1 MRKKRTIR
9 RKFLHG
15 FLLIF
20 SLSLVLLNFV
30 ISNLLVKNTENM
42 IQSDMENTQKYSRE
56 YLKQYFLLENL
67 SEDAFTTS
75 SSQLVYELSKNLKG
89 NIALY
94 DQNGTFLNEGL
105 GERQEF
111 IIVNTKPSTLLTQSS
126 KEDLLLA
133 QQNKAAFT
141 INTIDRRKIVNF
153 SYPLYIDNHHYGIV
167 RFTKDYTS
175 LFETNRTV
183 LMSLTVFTLALFG
196 AIFLFSYVLS
206 SRITK
211 PLLQLT
217 NAFKEVASGN
227 YQSTLTVK
235 TGDEIE
241 ELTERFSEMKHQIQQ
256 QIATIEAEKEKVE
269 RSERSR
275 REFFNNVTHELK
287 TPLTT
292 ISGYAQIIA
301 DESFDDPVFLRKA
314 ASRIQSESERLHGMV
329 VEVIELSKQQSE
341 KLEPIPLD
349 LVTQQL
355 CEDMQLKAA
364 KYQMD
369 IKVQLESPMVYGI
382 KNKISEVLINLLDNA
397 IKYGESHSTIHV
409 SLKAVDNLAILQMT
423 NRSEF
428 LHEGSLLN
436 MFEPFYRGTK
446 TSRDEKGSSGLGL
459 YISQKIIE
467 EHHGTIDVHTSGH
480 QITFSIKLPIWQQLG
495 NM

>member
-1 MRKKRTIR
+1 MRTRWTIRKK
-9 RKFLHG
+9 FLFG
-15 FLLIF
+15 FFLIF
-20 SLSLVLLNFV
+20 SLSLVLLNLV
-30 ISNLLVKNTENM
+30 ISNLLLKNSEN
-42 IQSDMENTQKYSRE
+42 IIRSDMENIQKYSRE

-75 SSQLVYELSKNLKG
+75 GNQLVYELSKNLKG

-105 GERQEF
+105 GEKQEY
-111 IIVNTKPSTLLTQSS
+111 IIVNTKPSILLTQSS

-133 QQNKAAFT
+133 LQNKAAFT
-141 INTIDRRKIVNF
+141 INTIDKWKIVNF
-153 SYPLYIDNHHYGIV
+153 SYPLYIEDDYYGIV
-167 RFTKDYTS
+167 RFSKDYTN
-175 LFETNRTV
+175 LFESNRTV
-183 LMSLTVFTLALFG
+183 LKSLTVFTLALFG

-206 SRITK
+206 SKITK

-217 NAFKEVASGN
+217 NAFKEVADGN
-227 YQSTLTVK
+227 YGSELTVK

-241 ELTERFSEMKHQIQQ
+241 ELTERFSDMKHQIQQ

-301 DESFDDPVFLRKA
+301 DETFDDPVFLQKA
-314 ASRIQSESERLHGMV
+314 ASRIQSESERLHEMV

-341 KLEPIPLD
+341 KLEPIPFD

-369 IKVQLESPMVYGI
+369 IICQVQSLMVYGAE
-382 KNKISEVLINLLDNA
+382 NKLRELLINLLDNA
-397 IKYGESHSTIHV
+397 IKYGDSHSIIHV
-409 SLKAVDNLAILQMT
+409 SLKSCDNMAILQMT
-423 NRSEF
+423 NRSHS
-428 LHEGSLLN
+428 LHENVLSN
-436 MFEPFYRGTK
+436 MFEPFYRSPK
-446 TSRDEKGSSGLGL
+446 TDKNEKGSIGLGL
-459 YISQKIIE
+459 YISKKIIE
-467 EHHGTIDVHTSGH
+467 EHNGSIDAHTSGS
-480 QITFSIKLPIWQQLG
+480 QITFSVKLPLWQQLG
-495 NM
+495 NI